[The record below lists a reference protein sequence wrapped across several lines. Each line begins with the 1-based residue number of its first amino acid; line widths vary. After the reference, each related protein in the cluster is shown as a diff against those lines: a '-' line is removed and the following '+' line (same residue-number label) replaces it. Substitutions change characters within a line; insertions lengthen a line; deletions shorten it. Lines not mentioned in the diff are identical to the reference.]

1 MPHDTDF
8 FAPAARIIWRHRAK
22 SYNLD
27 CMRYLFALSPLF
39 IVVAVSSFCTPV
51 TWADGNGSTA
61 PDRVGNP
68 TSRQYDQ
75 RLPPVIP
82 GEEVVT
88 EGGQRMRVWS
98 SSGPVPINPVPTPQT
113 LNGNGNGTGYGPA
126 VIVDGRIDRPIL
138 PNRRP

>member
-1 MPHDTDF
+1 
-8 FAPAARIIWRHRAK
+8 
-22 SYNLD
+22 
-27 CMRYLFALSPLF
+27 MRYLFALSPLLLALT
-39 IVVAVSSFCTPV
+39 VNSSSVSVAR
-51 TWADGNGSTA
+51 ADGKTDGA

-98 SSGPVPINPVPTPQT
+98 SSGPVPVNPVPTPQT
-113 LNGNGNGTGYGPA
+113 LNGNGNGYGPG
-126 VIVDGRIDRPIL
+126 VIVDGRGERPL
-138 PNRRP
+138 FPDRRP